1 MKLRE
6 AFGVVLIALLVFLTL
21 HTFWTRDSM
30 NELLNQSSQ
39 QNESLEDLTNELN
52 ELLNQSSQQNES
64 LEDLTNELNELL
76 NQSSQQNE
84 SLEDLTNE
92 LNEALESIINV
103 LEVGILWSYGTGLP
117 GQSEGELYSPH
128 MAEELDGDKVLIVE
142 QMNCAVIVVDK
153 LSGKIVWQFGE
164 RGVPGTG
171 KRLNEPHS
179 AHRLPDGRILITE
192 FKGDHRVLIVNYD
205 TKEIEWE
212 YTGCQN
218 PLDAIYWDDEHI
230 MVADMVLWGMGKI
243 SKVRLSDQTE
253 VWSFSTPAPFYLQ
266 KLTTGGYGQSYGGD
280 LLFGQ
285 AGNNG
290 VKEIDTSNGTVE
302 WEYGKDD
309 AGWPWGEVYDR
320 PGGAVRAFRYGI
332 SEIVDSRNPS
342 LTIIVC
348 EDWSK
353 IFAVNKAKELV
364 WEIGGTTP
372 SGSLNVAFTNFPLLE
387 PTYVSIT
394 KKGNLLITDHGQNK
408 VFELNPYLLPP
419 RTDKEALIYSDNVS
433 DSWSDSQIAE
443 VVGYKTKNIVV
454 FNTGSYDMDWRL
466 FASPNAQD
474 WVEIK
479 KADTLAAGD
488 SSYYV
493 VTDPWRFIKAQ
504 VRSTTAQTT
513 TADIYLHASRE

>member
-1 MKLRE
+1 MKGVRTEMKLRE
-6 AFGVVLIALLVFLTL
+6 AFGVVLIALLVFLAL

-39 QNESLEDLTNELN
+39 QNEALEGLTNELN
-52 ELLNQSSQQNES
+52 ELLNQSSQQNDA
-64 LEDLTNELNELL
+64 LEGLANELNELL

-84 SLEDLTNE
+84 
-92 LNEALESIINV
+92 ALENIINE

-117 GQSEGELYSPH
+117 GSGEGELYSPH

-142 QMNCAVIVVDK
+142 QKNCAVIVVDK

-171 KRLNEPHS
+171 KRLDEPHS

-192 FKGDHRVLIVNYD
+192 FRGDHRVLIVDYG

-230 MVADMVLWGMGKI
+230 MVADMVLGGMGKI

-253 VWSFSTPAPFYLQ
+253 VWSFPTPDPFYLQ
-266 KLTTGGYGQSYGGD
+266 KLTEGGYGQSYGGD

-309 AGWPWGEVYDR
+309 ASWPWGEVYDR

-372 SGSLNVAFTNFPLLE
+372 SGSLNSAFTNFPLLE

-408 VFELNPYLLPP
+408 VFELNPYLIPP

-443 VVGYKTKNIVV
+443 VVGYKTKNVVV

-466 FASPNAQD
+466 LASPNAQD